1 MWFAGLSLLFI
12 VLIIIDAKQLW
23 KRKNKRELILYFSFL
38 TTAYFLFIVNR
49 LHLFS
54 LESFSSIQIITD
66 FVQLFLPMDHK
77 I

>member
-66 FVQLFLPMDHK
+66 FVQLFLPIDHK

>member
-1 MWFAGLSLLFI
+1 MWFAGLSLAFI

-66 FVQLFLPMDHK
+66 FVQLFLPMDHNV
-77 I
+77 